1 MEKKKPIGCQGAQG
15 IRSSESNSQARGAE
29 RAGSLPRG
37 SRQSSREGSFWV
49 GIHNM
54 GHMRPPPKKKTHS
67 PGAAGPARSGP
78 GRFPPGQVTV
88 GRGPRRRAPASPLP
102 PRRCRRRRQHPAQQP
117 ARAAPFPPP
126 SSPPPRPLPPPPDSG
141 AMSTAPRRLLRTLV
155 SSTFRMGDS
164 ASRLPRRE
172 EALPGRS
179 QRIQVAGK
187 TGHTEAVR
195 VVYQPENISF
205 EKLLKVFWE
214 NHDPTQGMRQGND
227 FGTQYRSAIYT
238 FSEEQMEAAL
248 RSKEDYQKI
257 LTEGG
262 FGTITTEIREAS
274 EFYYAEDY
282 HQQYLSKNPDG
293 YCGLGGTGLSCP
305 IRINK

>member
-179 QRIQVAGK
+179 QRIQVADKHHVNGNRTVEPFPEGTQMVVFGMGCFWGAERKFWRQKGVYSTQVGYAGGYTPNPTYKEVCSGK

-214 NHDPTQGMRQGND
+214 NHDPTQDIDGGWFWNHHNRNPRG
-227 FGTQYRSAIYT
+227 FRVL
-238 FSEEQMEAAL
+238 L
-248 RSKEDYQKI
+248 R
-257 LTEGG
+257 
-262 FGTITTEIREAS
+262 
-274 EFYYAEDY
+274 
-282 HQQYLSKNPDG
+282 
-293 YCGLGGTGLSCP
+293 
-305 IRINK
+305 